1 MKPRPEPIVHK
12 KRCGS
17 FADRKAQC
25 FPRIDFSYHTGSFG
39 RFGGGHANS
48 STSFLNISRDYF
60 RSEARWNY
68 LVEVLVF
75 ALIIATTA
83 IPLING
89 ARAIV
94 RFFGLPAAA

>member
-1 MKPRPEPIVHK
+1 MKPIPEPIVHK
-12 KRCGS
+12 RRCGS
-17 FADRKAQC
+17 FADHRMQR
-25 FPRIDFSYHTGSFG
+25 FPRIDFSYHPGSFG
-39 RFGGGHANS
+39 GFGGGHANS

-68 LVEVLVF
+68 VAEVLVF

-83 IPLING
+83 VPLITG

-94 RFFGLPAAA
+94 RFFGLPVAA